1 MSKAPSHES
10 VELEHEFA
18 GIIRAMEDH
27 GFHFDETKAM
37 ALLAKLQKRKAELE
51 GKLQSAFHLGKLK
64 NVYSEGEQ

>member
-1 MSKAPSHES
+1 MSKAPSYES

-37 ALLAKLQKRKAELE
+37 ALLAKLQ
-51 GKLQSAFHLGKLK
+51 
-64 NVYSEGEQ
+64 